1 MKRLFAVFIGLG
13 VVVSS
18 AYGADYQFTKVADTA
33 SGAFTSIF
41 IPTIN
46 NDGALAFRGSNGA
59 SVEGVY
65 GAPPITVIADE
76 TDARFES
83 FADPSISNNGFIAF
97 DAFETGGRDNAIYR
111 GALGDSNPV
120 TLLYDTSDA
129 FSCVLNPSVNNSGAV
144 AFRGESAIDCESF
157 ENVPAGIYVGTGA
170 TAPKRIDDNGG
181 DFSDV
186 GFEPRINDDGTVVFT
201 ADRVSGDFGVYT
213 GDGGI
218 LTTIVEGGG
227 TYISLLGPTINCAG
241 TVALVAIPSGGG
253 RAILKGN
260 GGPITTV
267 VDDSSGLSDF
277 RQASINCSE
286 TIVFIARAPNF
297 GPDGI
302 YSASNGV
309 INKVIEVGDSL
320 EGLTVEHVTFSNT
333 ALNDDDQIAFR
344 AKLSDDNDYIFVVDV
359 TDTDGDGTADD
370 VDTDDDGDGV
380 PDGEDTFPLDPNESA
395 DTDGDGIGDNADTDD
410 DGDGM
415 LDNFEIDNGFDPL
428 DPADALED
436 ADGDGFTNLAEFRA
450 RTDFDDP
457 LSTPA
462 DNAAAVMVILD
473 LITGD
478 EPN

>member
-18 AYGADYQFTKVADTA
+18 AYGADYQVTKVADTA

-46 NDGALAFRGSNGA
+46 NDGAVAFRGSNGA

-65 GAPPITVIADE
+65 GAPPTTVIADE
-76 TDARFES
+76 TDARFAS
-83 FADPSISNNGFIAF
+83 FADPSISNNGFVAF
-97 DAFETGGRDNAIYR
+97 DAFETGGLDNGIYR
-111 GALGDSNPV
+111 GVLGGSNPA

-129 FSCVLNPSVNNSGAV
+129 FSCVLNPSVNTSGAV
-144 AFRGESAIDCESF
+144 AFRGESAANCESF
-157 ENVPAGIYVGTGA
+157 VDVPAGIYVGTGGVPTLIA
-170 TAPKRIDDNGG
+170 DNAG
-181 DFSDV
+181 DFSDF
-186 GFEPRINDDGTVVFT
+186 GFEPRINDNGTVVFT
-201 ADRVSGDFGVYT
+201 ADRVSGDLGVYT

-218 LTTIVEGGG
+218 LTTIIEGGG

-241 TVALVAIPSGGG
+241 TVAVVAIPSGGG
-253 RAILKGN
+253 RAILTGN
-260 GGPITTV
+260 GGAITTV

-277 RQASINCSE
+277 RQASINCGE
-286 TIVFIARAPNF
+286 AIVFVARAPNF

-333 ALNDDDQIAFR
+333 ALNDNDQIAFR

-359 TDTDGDGTADD
+359 TDSDGDGTADD

-380 PDGEDTFPLDPNESA
+380 PDGEDPFPLDPDESA
-395 DTDGDGIGDNADTDD
+395 DTDGDGIGDKADTDD

-415 LDNFEIDNGFDPL
+415 LDNFEIGNGFDPL

-436 ADGDGFTNLAEFRA
+436 ADGDGFTNLAEFHA

-457 LSTPA
+457 LSTPD
-462 DNAAAVMVILD
+462 DNARAVMVILD

-478 EPN
+478 DPK